1 MIQIEFT
8 QAEID
13 ELYQARMNHP
23 HPRVRQMME
32 VLYLKALQV
41 PHQDICR
48 ITRISAKTL
57 RRYLQLYQA
66 GGIEALKRLNFY
78 QPQGQLE
85 VHEAAIRQ
93 AFETKPP
100 ASVKEARA
108 KIEELTGLRRS
119 LSQIRVFMKKIGLKL
134 RKVAQIPAKA
144 DVEKQKAFLEQELT
158 PRIEEAKAGKRH
170 LFFTDAAHFVLR
182 PFLTFVW
189 CFVRLFLKAPSGRQ
203 RYNILGALHATTR
216 QLVTVT
222 NETYINAL
230 SVVDLLK
237 ELATRFSDAPIT
249 LVMDNARYQ
258 RCRLVMTEADKLG
271 IELLFLPPYSPN
283 LNLIERLWKFVKKKA
298 LYSEY
303 YEDFDAFKVGIH
315 DCLDKMETAYKDELA
330 SLLALSF
337 QTFENVTLYPC

>member
-1 MIQIEFT
+1 MIHIEFT
-8 QAEID
+8 QTEID

-32 VLYLKALQV
+32 VLYLKALQL
-41 PHQDICR
+41 PHQEICR

-57 RRYLQLYQA
+57 RRYLHLYQA
-66 GGIEALKRLNFY
+66 GGMEALKRLNFY
-78 QPQGQLE
+78 QPQSQLE
-85 VHEAAIRQ
+85 AHEAAIRQ
-93 AFETKPP
+93 AFEAKPP
-100 ASVKEARA
+100 TSVKEARA
-108 KIEELTGLRRS
+108 KIEELIGLRRS
-119 LSQIRVFMKKIGLKL
+119 LSQIRVFMKKIGMKL

-144 DVEKQKAFLEQELT
+144 DAAKQKAFLEQELT
-158 PRIEEAKAGKRH
+158 PRIEEAKTGQRH

-203 RYNILGALHATTR
+203 RYNILGALHATTY

-222 NETYINAL
+222 NDTYINAL
-230 SVVDLLK
+230 SVIELLT
-237 ELATRFSDAPIT
+237 ELAARFSDAPIT

-258 RCRLVMTEADKLG
+258 RCQAVMAEAEKLG
-271 IELLFLPPYSPN
+271 IELLFLPSYSPN

-303 YEDFDAFKVGIH
+303 YEDFAAFKKGIH
-315 DCLDKMETAYKDELA
+315 DCLDKMETVYKEELA
-330 SLLALSF
+330 SLLTLNF
-337 QTFENVTLYPC
+337 QTFENVTLCPC